1 SLAVGISKLKKDSK
15 ASEEDSFGLVALAS
29 SGAIISVMLLD
40 ILTNTNEFAAS
51 LEITIADQDA
61 IFMPFI
67 AAIPTYLAESV
78 ISIIP
83 LFVIFL
89 VLQKLTFK
97 LNNRDLRKTI
107 TGFVFTFI
115 GLLIFLIAVNTGFMD
130 VGTRIG
136 TLLASMDNHV
146 YFIIISFIFGVVII
160 LAEPAV
166 NILTHQIEDIT
177 SGYVKRKAVLA

>member
-1 SLAVGISKLKKDSK
+1 FFRIFYNIPLYKVLMAIYILIFGLALFTSREFLAISFDASGATTGVLAVPFILSLAVGISKLKKDSK

-83 LFVIFL
+83 LFVIF
-89 VLQKLTFK
+89 
-97 LNNRDLRKTI
+97 
-107 TGFVFTFI
+107 
-115 GLLIFLIAVNTGFMD
+115 
-130 VGTRIG
+130 
-136 TLLASMDNHV
+136 
-146 YFIIISFIFGVVII
+146 
-160 LAEPAV
+160 
-166 NILTHQIEDIT
+166 
-177 SGYVKRKAVLA
+177 